1 MSVAGDAGPAFN
13 CSQIELHRNNKL
25 HFVHSA
31 IKIREKKMN
40 AVSIVIILFIVLESM
55 NVIVLYFFPGSR
67 KGNGVGIFKAYEKS
81 KNYPDLH
88 AFIKYLIHW
97 VAGTKLI
104 FILLLAG
111 NNIRFHKRYSR
122 FNIK

>member
-1 MSVAGDAGPAFN
+1 
-13 CSQIELHRNNKL
+13 
-25 HFVHSA
+25 
-31 IKIREKKMN
+31 MN